1 MKLMDILLIV
11 GGVVL
16 LLVIGLGLVCCWR
29 KRRTKPETKRMSMK
43 ELSHRRSLESSR
55 PVSIDS
61 KPSVDKPP
69 IAPTVVPPPVV
80 DNSAALANGTMFS
93 VMAASLA
100 AAKFNNL
107 RHQPPAPASY
117 QPAPYYAPP
126 PSGAHPHSAPVI
138 RHSAAPAPSTQAP
151 APGPSVGP
159 SPFRSNGGPAPVVPR
174 APASVEPSQYD
185 NGKDYKVD
193 KVARDNALANA
204 RKGVGVQHMRPLPP
218 SSDAGMTSIS
228 RRETG
233 PRRYTPGKRST
244 PSSAPLTQS
253 TLMSAR
259 CVGLPRR
266 LSDAIAGL
274 LSSSR
279 QALSVG

>member
-1 MKLMDILLIV
+1 
-11 GGVVL
+11 
-16 LLVIGLGLVCCWR
+16 
-29 KRRTKPETKRMSMK
+29 MK
-43 ELSHRRSLESSR
+43 ELGHRRSLESSR
-55 PVSIDS
+55 PVSIES
-61 KPSVDKPP
+61 KPSVDKMPN
-69 IAPTVVPPPVV
+69 VVPPRIV

-107 RHQPPAPASY
+107 RHQQPAPASY

-126 PSGAHPHSAPVI
+126 PSGAHAHSAPVV
-138 RHSAAPAPSTQAP
+138 RHSSAPAPSTQAP

-159 SPFRSNGGPAPVVPR
+159 AAMRNVGPAPSVPR

-193 KVARDNALANA
+193 KLARDNALANA
-204 RKGVGVQHMRPLPP
+204 RRGVGVQHMRPLPP

-233 PRRYTPGKRST
+233 PRRYTPGKKST

-253 TLMSAR
+253 MLMSAR
-259 CVGLPRR
+259 YGRAVTNALTRVQDCRAARCRSRQPNERVETQRVDVDPPL
-266 LSDAIAGL
+266 LAGL
-274 LSSSR
+274 
-279 QALSVG
+279 AC